1 MRILPLRLCN
11 LDQPDQG
18 LDRLDLTE
26 KGLLVGEWMMAPVLQ
41 QPLCGWSDP
50 PISAARQ
57 ITPVIYMTADFID
70 DRIVVVG
77 LKVEATLGSS
87 ALALGLWHGHHEF
100 RGPATGNWWLIQRLP
115 VFVQRVEMGW
125 LLVGRIEDWLFI
137 ETRHANSP
145 DSLDHSHTR
154 CVVVVEPQVF
164 YRQNACFST
173 DGTSRAESS
182 GISMVEFGSV

>member
-1 MRILPLRLCN
+1 MRILPLRPGN

-41 QPLCGWSDP
+41 QPLCGRRDP

-77 LKVEATLGSS
+77 LKVEASLGSS
-87 ALALGLWHGHHEF
+87 ALALGLRHRHHEF
-100 RGPATGNWWLIQRLP
+100 RGPATGNRRLIQRLP
-115 VFVQRVEMGW
+115 MFIQRVEMGW
-125 LLVGRIEDWLFI
+125 LLVGRVEDWLFI

-154 CVVVVEPQVF
+154 CAVVVELQVF
-164 YRQNACFST
+164 YRQNASAST
-173 DGTSRAESS
+173 DRSS
-182 GISMVEFGSV
+182 AGQIIKTWGSTRCTL